1 MRQLVVQVVLIVGTL
16 AVSWRLLLG
25 YGQRAQALRRLGL
38 LIFAAFAVWSIL
50 DPGVWTRLAKLVGIG
65 RGADLILYGL
75 VVAFF
80 SFVVTTFK
88 RFRDMEI
95 RYTRLARRIAI
106 DEVPSATQHPAVV
119 GGQLRK
125 ATGAIEPGEPG
136 EPAPETSGELPD
148 RPEPA
153 LSPSLPTHEVG
164 LPTAASH
171 SSTVTPESAR
181 ADDAP

>member
-1 MRQLVVQVVLIVGTL
+1 MKQLVVQVVLIVGTL

-38 LIFAAFAVWSIL
+38 LLFAAFAVWSIL
-50 DPGVWTRLAKLVGIG
+50 DPGVWTKLAKLVGIG

-106 DEVPSATQHPAVV
+106 DEVPPATSHPAVV
-119 GGQLRK
+119 GGTLHK
-125 ATGAIEPGEPG
+125 ATGAIESDEGAAEVPSRSPEDGVE
-136 EPAPETSGELPD
+136 APMGSALP
-148 RPEPA
+148 R
-153 LSPSLPTHEVG
+153 HEVG
-164 LPTAASH
+164 VPSAASH
-171 SSTVTPESAR
+171 PSVASQESAR
-181 ADDAP
+181 ADDAT

>member
-1 MRQLVVQVVLIVGTL
+1 MRQLAVQVLLIVGTL

-38 LIFAAFAVWSIL
+38 LLFAAFAVWSIL
-50 DPGVWTRLAKLVGIG
+50 DPGVWTNLASIVGIG

-88 RFRDMEI
+88 RFREMEI

-106 DEVPSATQHPAVV
+106 DEAAPPTRRPAVTAA
-119 GGQLRK
+119 
-125 ATGAIEPGEPG
+125 ATPAATTAPTTATTTAATPSSNDGDTPGHA
-136 EPAPETSGELPD
+136 PAPESGAPHD
-148 RPEPA
+148 
-153 LSPSLPTHEVG
+153 
-164 LPTAASH
+164 AA
-171 SSTVTPESAR
+171 
-181 ADDAP
+181 

>member
-1 MRQLVVQVVLIVGTL
+1 MKQLVVQVVLIVGTL

-25 YGQRAQALRRLGL
+25 YGQRAQALRRIGL
-38 LIFAAFAVWSIL
+38 LLFAAFAVWSIL
-50 DPGVWTRLAKLVGIG
+50 DPGVWTNLAKLVGIG

-106 DEVPSATQHPAVV
+106 DEVPPATSHPAVV
-119 GGQLRK
+119 GGHLHK
-125 ATGAIEPGEPG
+125 ATGAMEPDEASA
-136 EPAPETSGELPD
+136 PAQSPEGD
-148 RPEPA
+148 VEPA
-153 LSPSLPTHEVG
+153 LDSALPRHEVG
-164 LPTAASH
+164 VPSAASH
-171 SSTVTPESAR
+171 PSEVGPESAR
-181 ADDAP
+181 ADDAT

>member
-38 LIFAAFAVWSIL
+38 LLFAAFAVWSIL

-106 DEVPSATQHPAVV
+106 DEVPPATQHPAVV
-119 GGQLRK
+119 GGQLHK
-125 ATGAIEPGEPG
+125 ATGAIEPGET
-136 EPAPETSGELPD
+136 APETSGEVSD